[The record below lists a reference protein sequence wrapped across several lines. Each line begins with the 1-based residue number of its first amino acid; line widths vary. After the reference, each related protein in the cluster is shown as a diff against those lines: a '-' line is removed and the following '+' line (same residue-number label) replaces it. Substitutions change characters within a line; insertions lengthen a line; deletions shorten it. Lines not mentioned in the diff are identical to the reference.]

1 MSAPTHILRKLKSF
15 GQSQIQIFRPQCWFD
30 SKLKNMSKDKELE
43 WCKLMFERLRRS
55 LWQRRIENRVKARL
69 HNVSFGGNGQL
80 NTPSL
85 SFPTSPTS
93 HKWGRLDD
101 KDGVCD
107 VWISQQLLWEN
118 FERLR
123 LYFSL
128 SQPLQPTL
136 LCIWSIFVCLFC
148 TFQRILPFFLPK
160 CAFWRSKCRVI
171 WVKQTSLALFSLFFP
186 DTFLTIKSVTILA
199 DCETV
204 QTGWF
209 DRRWWWTRFW
219 RLVGELS
226 ITIRATLKLANL
238 HINHSDYLYDQH
250 HDDHQVD
257 HPDHHTELQ
266 YHEGDHDEC
275 PRDRHHVHLHLVKS
289 QHNLKTCELARKKR
303 SRNKYLNI

>member
-15 GQSQIQIFRPQCWFD
+15 GQSQIQMFGPQ
-30 SKLKNMSKDKELE
+30 LKNMSKDKELE

-136 LCIWSIFVCLFC
+136 LCIWSIFL
-148 TFQRILPFFLPK
+148 LPFLHITANFTIFFCPNVPFDGQN
-160 CAFWRSKCRVI
+160 AGSYGSN
-171 WVKQTSLALFSLFFP
+171 KQALFSLFSQTHFWWSKVSP
-186 DTFLTIKSVTILA
+186 SWLHSECK
-199 DCETV
+199 TV
-204 QTGWF
+204 QTEWF

-250 HDDHQVD
+250 HDDHQAD

-275 PRDRHHVHLHLVKS
+275 SRDRHHVHLHLVKS